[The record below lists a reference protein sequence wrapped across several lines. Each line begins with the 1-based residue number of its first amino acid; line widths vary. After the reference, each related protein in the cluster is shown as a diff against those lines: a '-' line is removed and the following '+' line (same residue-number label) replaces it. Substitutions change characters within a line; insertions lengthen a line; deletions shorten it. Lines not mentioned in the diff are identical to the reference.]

1 MKGCLNKD
9 MGALSINPQ
18 LPLAVVAGVI
28 FSATGLFAAPPDYVK
43 DIKPLLRNKCSSCHG
58 AKKQKSKL
66 RLDAG
71 KFIHA
76 GSKEGEVIVPGKA
89 NTSELITR
97 VLSHDE
103 EERMPPE
110 GAPLTAEQVAQ
121 LQAWINAGAKF
132 PADEVI
138 ASAPKEHWAYQPV
151 KRPELP
157 KVKNRD
163 WTTNPIDYFI
173 LAKLEAKG
181 WRSNPSAKPFQ
192 LLRRAHLDITGLP
205 PTLKEQENF
214 AKDPD
219 LPRLI
224 DNLLA
229 RKGYGE
235 RYARHWLDVVRYADT
250 NGYERDGAKPQ
261 VWRYRDYV
269 IRALNSDKPFDRFL
283 LEQLAGDE
291 LPDASTETVIAT
303 GFHRLGPWDDE
314 PADFAVDRFDQLDD
328 IINTTSQTFLG
339 LTMGCARCHEHKFD
353 PFTQEDYYSMVAI
366 FNPLQR
372 SQAGRTEKTRYAA
385 VPALATKLE
394 TRDKAIATERT
405 AIKKIRTEFMI
416 GFLRDNRSKLPAEV
430 QLAFLVNEP
439 KRNNDQKK
447 RVSDNQSKLDAELN
461 AALPADLKKKIT
473 AHESIIAKLRKEA
486 PDMPQGYFLHEP
498 SPKAPETRL
507 LKRGNPKTPG
517 EVMEPAVPVIL
528 TGGPVDFLAPTKH
541 TTRRRF
547 TLARWM
553 ARPNNPLTARVIVNR
568 AWQWHFGQ
576 GIVRTPNDFGLIGER
591 PTHPALL
598 DWMAHWFVHDANW
611 SLKKLHRLIM
621 TSSTWQMSRETR
633 AEYAG
638 IDPENQLIWRMPY
651 RRLEVEA
658 IRDSMLFVS
667 GKLNRKMYGSSMH
680 PFVPRDALLNHAD
693 KTSIWPKFNEE
704 SASRRTVY
712 AFVKRSLIVP
722 MLEVLDLCDT
732 TQTSP
737 QRNVTTVPTQ
747 ALTLY
752 NGNFAMR
759 QARHLANRLI
769 REVGNDAEKQITLA
783 WHLALSRPPSLK
795 ERNAALK
802 FLVDQLAELK
812 TDPKNGKI
820 AENDLKKKALTQF
833 ARVIFN
839 LNEFVYAN

>member
-1 MKGCLNKD
+1 
-9 MGALSINPQ
+9 
-18 LPLAVVAGVI
+18 
-28 FSATGLFAAPPDYVK
+28 LFAAPPDYVK

-269 IRALNSDKPFDRFL
+269 IRALNSDKPFNRFL

-291 LPDASTETVIAT
+291 LPDSNTETVIAT

-328 IINTTSQTFLG
+328 IINTTSQAFLG

-366 FNPLQR
+366 FNPLKR
-372 SQAGRTEKTRYAA
+372 PQAGRTEKTRYAT
-385 VPALATKLE
+385 VPALAAKLE
-394 TRDKAIATERT
+394 TRDKTIAIERA
-405 AIKKIRTEFMI
+405 AIKKTRTDFML
-416 GFLRDNRSKLPAEV
+416 GFLRDNRSKLPTEV

-447 RVSDNQSKLDAELN
+447 RVIDNQSKLDAELN

-473 AHESIIAKLRKEA
+473 AHESTIAKLRKET

-621 TSSTWQMSRETR
+621 TSSTWQMSRET
-633 AEYAG
+633 
-638 IDPENQLIWRMPY
+638 
-651 RRLEVEA
+651 
-658 IRDSMLFVS
+658 
-667 GKLNRKMYGSSMH
+667 
-680 PFVPRDALLNHAD
+680 
-693 KTSIWPKFNEE
+693 
-704 SASRRTVY
+704 
-712 AFVKRSLIVP
+712 
-722 MLEVLDLCDT
+722 
-732 TQTSP
+732 
-737 QRNVTTVPTQ
+737 
-747 ALTLY
+747 
-752 NGNFAMR
+752 
-759 QARHLANRLI
+759 
-769 REVGNDAEKQITLA
+769 
-783 WHLALSRPPSLK
+783 
-795 ERNAALK
+795 
-802 FLVDQLAELK
+802 
-812 TDPKNGKI
+812 
-820 AENDLKKKALTQF
+820 
-833 ARVIFN
+833 
-839 LNEFVYAN
+839 